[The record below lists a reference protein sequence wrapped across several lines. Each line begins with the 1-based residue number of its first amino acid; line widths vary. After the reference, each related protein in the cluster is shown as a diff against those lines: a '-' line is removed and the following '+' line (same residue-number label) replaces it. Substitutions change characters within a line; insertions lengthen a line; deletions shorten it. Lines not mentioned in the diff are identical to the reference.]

1 MCSAQAPP
9 LLPSSFPLCLPFIKF
24 SLSYQGI
31 QHKRQGLSPYVKQP
45 SMLETSE
52 VYILY
57 FFQSWKELRP
67 IKSELLREMNILHAR
82 FQLNVTAIA

>member
-1 MCSAQAPP
+1 MPAQALLFSLPP
-9 LLPSSFPLCLPFIKF
+9 FLFVCSHQVL
-24 SLSYQGI
+24 LSYQGI

-57 FFQSWKELRP
+57 FSELKELRP

>member
-1 MCSAQAPP
+1 
-9 LLPSSFPLCLPFIKF
+9 
-24 SLSYQGI
+24 
-31 QHKRQGLSPYVKQP
+31 
-45 SMLETSE
+45 MLEMSE
-52 VYILY
+52 VYVLY